1 MRPLKL
7 SLSGFIGIKSGLGLD
22 EFTLDIEARSG
33 DAALVALIG
42 PNGAGKST
50 VMDNLHPYRLMPS
63 RAGGYSPGSFSFYD
77 HTVGEAKKE
86 LDWEHDG
93 QRYRSTLLIKQ
104 TAKTKKTEAYLFV
117 ADGIEWIPASI
128 ADGTVSDG
136 KADTYDRIVDA
147 ICGTPEMFFTSAFS
161 AQGRRSLSSYA
172 NGEIKGLLSELLGLD
187 HIRAIGERAKDEAKE
202 RKMKLDA
209 QREAL
214 NKIDTG
220 LAELE
225 AADMQCAISKA
236 SLVHATADRELA
248 RTQVTAAARSLA
260 DLQAVAAGNN
270 EIEARRAALKSRL
283 LGVTDRV
290 RKSAEQAQEDMRA
303 ETQAGIKAR
312 MTISAD
318 IDSMNAQIRAAQA
331 QIVSAQATQ
340 GKTAALEA
348 ARLSAPILADDLLT
362 ASNAV
367 ESARLANTAKQ
378 NLATKL
384 TGDSNT
390 LAGIIREGKQLAE
403 QLGSLSQRAKLIDTV
418 PCANIELECEC
429 PLLADAIAAQTG
441 IPQATTIRD
450 AARATYHK
458 MHAEQEALKAE
469 IAALG
474 DTAAALAKALD
485 AERAATAAVQANN
498 AVLAL
503 APAIEQAD
511 QIIVAA
517 QSSIDALTAQ
527 VATKQAASIQSDE
540 ESAVRIFEMKK
551 RLDEAHAALHE
562 EANVATFELDSL
574 PPPADTSAL
583 AAAELAL
590 QSAERS
596 LSESD
601 QAVSGLNARIGALT
615 ERIATLQRDLAGA
628 AEAKTN
634 AAALEDDIAQWTLLS
649 RALGNDGIIALSI
662 DDAGPTLAAYCNDLL
677 LSCYGPRFSV
687 SIQTQATTA
696 KGDMKETFDI
706 RVFDGETGDDKS
718 VRDMSG
724 GQKIYINE
732 ALTRAIALYQA
743 EMHGR
748 HYECLF
754 ADESDGALDPERKIQ
769 FMRMKRKVLELGGYK
784 SEIFISHTP
793 ELWGMADAVINLED
807 FRA

>member
-1 MRPLKL
+1 MRPLKI

-22 EFTLDIEARSG
+22 EFTLDIEALAG

-77 HTVGEAKKE
+77 HTIGEAKKE

-117 ADGIEWIPASI
+117 GDGIDWKPASI

-136 KADTYDRIVDA
+136 KADTYDRIIDA

-187 HIRAIGERAKDEAKE
+187 HIRAVGERAKDEAKA

-209 QREAL
+209 QRESL
-214 NKIDTG
+214 EKIEAG
-220 LAELE
+220 LADLE
-225 AADMQCAISKA
+225 AAQADMETCRNGLAFESVNKDKA
-236 SLVHATADRELA
+236 RA
-248 RTQVTAAARSLA
+248 RVTEAARSLA
-260 DLQAVAAGNN
+260 DLQAAAAGNN
-270 EIEARRAALKSRL
+270 EIEVRRAALKSRL
-283 LGVTDRV
+283 DGIADRI
-290 RKSAEQAQEDMRA
+290 KKAAEQASIDERA
-303 ETQAGIKAR
+303 ETQSSIRARKGIA
-312 MTISAD
+312 AD
-318 IDSMNAQIRAAQA
+318 IDAMNAQLRVSQA

-348 ARLSAPILADDLLT
+348 ARLSAPILADDLLV
-362 ASNAV
+362 ANKAV
-367 ESARLANTAKQ
+367 EAARAANVKQ
-378 NLATKL
+378 MNLAMKL
-384 TGDSNT
+384 SGDRNT
-390 LAGIIREGKQLAE
+390 LSGIIREGKQLAE
-403 QLGSLSQRAKLIDTV
+403 NLGSLNQRAKLIETV
-418 PCANIELECEC
+418 PCAEIELPCEC

-441 IPQATTIRD
+441 IPQATAATER
-450 AARATYHK
+450 ARAAYHQ

-469 IAALG
+469 IAVLG
-474 DTAAALAKALD
+474 DTETALAT
-485 AERAATAAVQANN
+485 ATASERLAAEAVLANN

-511 QIIVAA
+511 QIIVSA
-517 QSSIDALTAQ
+517 QSGIDALTAQ
-527 VATKQAASIQSDE
+527 ISAKQAARTQADQ
-540 ESAVRIFEMKK
+540 ESAARIADIK
-551 RLDEAHAALHE
+551 RRLQETDTALHV
-562 EANVATFELDSL
+562 EAGSTAAELNAL

-615 ERIATLQRDLAGA
+615 ERVATLNRDLAGA
-628 AEAKTN
+628 AEAKAN
-634 AAALEDDIAQWTLLS
+634 AAALDDDIAQWTLLS

-687 SIQTQATTA
+687 SIQTQAETA
-696 KGDMKETFDI
+696 KGDLKETFDI